1 MKEAMIKLQLK
12 TERGRKH
19 LNIMKYHGLSIK
31 MY

>member
-19 LNIMKYHGLSIK
+19 LNIMKCHGLPIT